1 MDASDI
7 RGMDDLGNLI
17 EAARCLGLVQA
28 RKAFGQYGPDDA
40 ASERGLHAS
49 ISERSARLR
58 AEVEALTQQVNR
70 LDDTLDSWM
79 CAALPD
85 GWIGAL
91 RAENERLRADAAPCV
106 PKMTDAEMVR
116 TESWQSITDELAHA
130 AYLRG
135 IEEGKRQGL
144 APQDRSAPARHED
157 MATFAAELKADPA
170 KARKFFQ
177 EAGILNEIGALT
189 PEYGG
194 PQEFDYSVI
203 NEIGART
210 VQRAKRL
217 QEISDLLSDQKSLPP
232 ELAAKMAERWHEL
245 YDSEIAPTAPPA
257 R

>member
-1 MDASDI
+1 MQTHHLAISS
-7 RGMDDLGNLI
+7 
-17 EAARCLGLVQA
+17 GLVSFIASNADAQSLNDELA
-28 RKAFGQYGPDDA
+28 R
-40 ASERGLHAS
+40 
-49 ISERSARLR
+49 
-58 AEVEALTQQVNR
+58 
-70 LDDTLDSWM
+70 
-79 CAALPD
+79 
-85 GWIGAL
+85 L

-232 ELAAKMAERWHEL
+232 EA
-245 YDSEIAPTAPPA
+245 TVPPPLPPV
-257 R
+257 